1 MRTVSPAGAPAGPE
15 PACAP
20 HPVQNLAPSGI
31 SLPQFVQNITAPL
44 RPLAFSHSSI
54 HESVLGALRKF
65 RKEIREIL
73 RPLTEGEQWPATTE
87 SHGPQVSADGSPR

>member
-1 MRTVSPAGAPAGPE
+1 MRTVSPAVAPAEPE
-15 PACAP
+15 PVCAP

-31 SLPQFVQNITAPL
+31 SLPQLVQNITAPL

-73 RPLTEGEQWPATTE
+73 SPSTEGEPWPTTAE
-87 SHGPQVSADGSPR
+87 THGPQVSADGSPR